1 MFDFQSDFFKTYELL
16 NESKDPFYSKNFWAW
31 ARNNKYNEL
40 CFRVAFEDD
49 LKELGINLDELFDE
63 YDMFK
68 EKSSYGII
76 KKALE
81 EHPDSWALKALQ
93 KVWVMQFKYDAKS
106 GTKEEAERR
115 ARKEE
120 EEKAK
125 RAKEREEAHIK
136 AEADWKILNENFEDI
151 KQLILNTVNEC
162 AAKTA
167 EKAKAKLETSVK
179 RIAEIKTLTKNVY
192 PNIYWEKHGGENY
205 LKQLKELN
213 EDNLSEVSIELS
225 KFDEKSTFAQ
235 IWVEVDRFL
244 WQKLTHHTDWIHFRI
259 DADEISDKAILKDT
273 IINKLK
279 KAIDDINYIAA
290 ANSISEAEYNETINL
305 INKAKAAQAAADRNE
320 EVDPSFYEDLLDIC
334 TGGLSAAEQGANKWK
349 SAQDGSDGAVYAGYF
364 NGAVCE
370 LSLYLVHCNWR
381 AIKQNKEVASWRTTD
396 STDSLIAN
404 LETALRSCGRT
415 GKDFRFEIIK

>member
-16 NESKDPFYSKNFWAW
+16 TEAKDPFYSKNFWAW
-31 ARNNKYNEL
+31 AKNNKYNEL
-40 CFRVAFEDD
+40 CFKIAFKDD
-49 LKELGINLDELFDE
+49 LKELGINLDELFDK

-106 GTKEEAERR
+106 GSKEEAERR

-120 EEKAK
+120 EENAK
-125 RAKEREEAHIK
+125 RAKEQEEAHIK

-151 KQLILNTVNEC
+151 KQLILDTVNEC

-192 PNIYWEKHGGENY
+192 PDIYWEKRGGENY
-205 LKQLKELN
+205 LKSLKELN
-213 EDNLSEVSIELS
+213 EDNLSEVSIKLTN
-225 KFDEKSTFAQ
+225 FNEKSTFAH

-244 WQKLTHHTDWIHFRI
+244 WKDLSHHTDWVHFMI
-259 DADEISDKAILKDT
+259 NADEISDKAILKDA

-279 KAIDDINYIAA
+279 KAIGDIDYVAA
-290 ANSISEAEYNETINL
+290 ANSVSETDYNETINL
-305 INKAKAAQAAADRNE
+305 INKAKAAQAAADSNK
-320 EVDPSFYEDLLDIC
+320 EVDPSFSEDLIDIC
-334 TGGLSAAEQGANKWK
+334 TGGLSAAEKGAKDWK

-364 NGAVCE
+364 NGAVRE

-381 AIKQNKEVASWRTTD
+381 AIKQDKEVASWRNTD

-415 GKDFRFEIIK
+415 GKDFRFEIVK

>member
-16 NESKDPFYSKNFWAW
+16 NEAKDPFYSRNFWAW
-31 ARNNKYNEL
+31 AKDNKYNEL
-40 CFRVAFEDD
+40 CFKVAFKDE

-63 YDMFK
+63 YSMFK

-106 GTKEEAERR
+106 GSKEEAERR
-115 ARKEE
+115 ARKDE

-125 RAKEREEAHIK
+125 RAKEQEEAHIK

-151 KQLILNTVNEC
+151 KQLILDTVNEC

-192 PNIYWEKHGGENY
+192 PDIYWEKRGGENY

-213 EDNLSEVSIELS
+213 EDNLSEVSIELTN
-225 KFDEKSTFAQ
+225 FNEKSTFAH
-235 IWVEVDRFL
+235 IWVEVNRFL
-244 WQKLTHHTDWIHFRI
+244 WRKLTHHTDWIHFRI
-259 DADEISDKAILKDT
+259 VADEISDRAILKDT

-290 ANSISEAEYNETINL
+290 ANSISEADYNETINL

-320 EVDPSFYEDLLDIC
+320 EVDQSFYEDLLDIC
-334 TGGLSAAEQGANKWK
+334 TGGLAAAEKEANYWK
-349 SAQDGSDGAVYAGYF
+349 SAQDGSDGAAYAGYF

-381 AIKQNKEVASWRTTD
+381 ALKQDKEVASWRNTD

>member
-1 MFDFQSDFFKTYELL
+1 MFDFKSDFLETYELL
-16 NESKDPFYSKNFWAW
+16 NESKDPFYSKNFWSW
-31 ARNNKYNEL
+31 AKNNKYNEL

-115 ARKEE
+115 AREKAEE
-120 EEKAK
+120 EAK
-125 RAKEREEAHIK
+125 RAKEKEEAHIK

-167 EKAKAKLETSVK
+167 EKAKAKLETSVN

-192 PNIYWEKHGGENY
+192 PNLYWEKSGGERY
-205 LKQLKELN
+205 LKELKEFN
-213 EDNLSEVSIELS
+213 EDNLSEVSIKLTS
-225 KFDEKSTFAQ
+225 FDEKSTFAH
-235 IWVEVDRFL
+235 IWVEVNKFL
-244 WQKLTHHTDWIHFRI
+244 WSNLTHYTNWIHFRI
-259 DADEISDKAILKDT
+259 EADEISDKAILKDA
-273 IINKLK
+273 IINRLK
-279 KAIDDINYIAA
+279 KAVDDINYIAA
-290 ANSISEAEYNETINL
+290 ANSISEDEYNETINL
-305 INKAKAAQAAADRNE
+305 INKAKAAQAAADSNK
-320 EVDPSFYEDLLDIC
+320 EVDPSFYEDLIDIC
-334 TGGLSAAEQGANKWK
+334 TGGLSAAEKESNYWK
-349 SAQDGSDGAVYAGYF
+349 SAQDGSDGAAYAGYF

-370 LSLYLVHCNWR
+370 LSLYLVLCNWR
-381 AIKQNKEVASWRTTD
+381 ALKQDKEVASWRTTD

-404 LETALRSCGRT
+404 LKTALRSCGRT

>member
-16 NESKDPFYSKNFWAW
+16 NEAKDPFYSRNFWAW
-31 ARNNKYNEL
+31 AKDNNYNEL
-40 CFRVAFEDD
+40 CFKAAFKDD

-106 GTKEEAERR
+106 GSKKDAEHR
-115 ARKEE
+115 ARKAE

-125 RAKEREEAHIK
+125 RAKEQEEAHIK
-136 AEADWKILNENFEDI
+136 AEADWKILKENFEDI

-167 EKAKAKLETSVK
+167 NTAKAKLETSIK
-179 RIAEIKTLTKNVY
+179 RIAEIKTLTKNIY
-192 PNIYWEKHGGENY
+192 PDIYWEKQGGKNY
-205 LKQLKELN
+205 LKRLKELN

-225 KFDEKSTFAQ
+225 KFNEKSTFAH
-235 IWVEVDRFL
+235 IWVEVNRFL
-244 WQKLTHHTDWIHFRI
+244 WKELTHYTDWVRFKIE
-259 DADEISDKAILKDT
+259 ADEISDKAILKDKL
-273 IINKLK
+273 INKLK
-279 KAIDDINYIAA
+279 KVIDDINYIAA
-290 ANSISEAEYNETINL
+290 ANSVSEDDYNETINL
-305 INKAKAAQAAADRNE
+305 INKAKAAQAAADSNK

-334 TGGLSAAEQGANKWK
+334 TGGLSAAEKGANEWK

-364 NGAVCE
+364 NGAVSE

-381 AIKQNKEVASWRTTD
+381 AIKLGKEVASWRTTD

-404 LETALRSCGRT
+404 LETALRSCGRA